1 MRSKNKL
8 LKKKPNWEKIIYW
21 FVLGSMALASVGVI
35 LIMIFA
41 PSSPKIA
48 EPFERV
54 KSEYVLMLLQCL
66 LGIFAMFLPSILK
79 NKLRLVIPS
88 KMIIVY
94 AVFLYCA
101 IFLGEV
107 RKFYYTVP
115 HWDTILHTSSGAMLG
130 ALGFSFIN
138 LLNKTDRVPVNL
150 SPIFIAVFTFCF
162 AVSLGVIWEI
172 YEFSADCIL
181 GTNMQKFMTESGEML
196 IGQKALADTMKDLI
210 VDCIGAFVISAI
222 GFVSLKYQKGWVE
235 KMQISVSKK

>member
-1 MRSKNKL
+1 MKSKNK
-8 LKKKPNWEKIIYW
+8 LKKKPNWEKIMYG
-21 FVLGSMALASVGVI
+21 FVLGSMALARVGVI

>member
-1 MRSKNKL
+1 MKKNK

-138 LLNKTDRVPVNL
+138 LLNKTDRVPAHIIEQISDRCLTTGHKNTVRRNL
-150 SPIFIAVFTFCF
+150 FVDVKLNRRARPQLTHIK
-162 AVSLGVIWEI
+162 VIL
-172 YEFSADCIL
+172 Y
-181 GTNMQKFMTESGEML
+181 KRYHSGE
-196 IGQKALADTMKDLI
+196 
-210 VDCIGAFVISAI
+210 
-222 GFVSLKYQKGWVE
+222 
-235 KMQISVSKK
+235 